1 MGAFDK
7 IVAAV
12 SPRRACE
19 REAWRQQL
27 EILRGYDA
35 AGYGRLN
42 AGWRVHNESAE
53 VTDRFSRDVVRARAR
68 DLERNSD
75 IAQSI
80 LHAYK
85 RNVVGKGY
93 TLQAKTGNDELD
105 EKLEKAWRQWCKARN
120 CDVTGEQSF
129 NQMLRM
135 AVDRKKVD
143 GGLLFL
149 YRYTKQGLVP
159 FQLQAIEVDELD
171 VTASKPKHQGNR
183 VVGGIEYNQWRRPV
197 GYWINQYDIEGW
209 SLNDPVYVEAKD
221 VYFYKSKKRP
231 SQLREMSDM
240 APTITRVRDTNEFTG
255 STAEVVTQ
263 MKATMQAFLS
273 PSKNM
278 QAALKNMGY
287 ESGQALLESKGLQGS
302 LDALKDAVGGNELAF
317 AGLFSSV
324 EAQTA
329 VLAMAGNQA
338 ENLTS
343 KTAEMYEATGAANT
357 AFERQTN
364 NLKYDIKMIK
374 NLGANFLTQLGTNIL
389 PYVREFAEAA
399 LPVVSEALEKI
410 GGYMTGTI
418 IPAAKTA
425 AKWIS
430 EHRTLI
436 LALAAGI
443 ASATVAFKTMKT
455 AATAIKA
462 VKELKTV
469 WEAASKGGATLAN
482 ASKLLT
488 VKFLAISAAIAVAV
502 AIGVLIYKNWDKIK
516 AKAVELGAKISEV
529 WGNIKTGVSEAVANL
544 ISAFQSNFPLL
555 SAYLSGWW
563 ESVSA
568 AWENV
573 KAIFANIIDFV
584 QNVFAG
590 NWSAAWD
597 NIVAIFGNVFG
608 MIVNLAKA
616 PINGVISAI
625 NWVLEKINS
634 ISVTIPDWVPGVG
647 GKTLGFN
654 IPTIPALAAGGI
666 ATAPTLAQIGEGG
679 EPEAVLPL
687 SKLAALL
694 DEWTKPKP
702 TPGGGTGGGGETVV
716 FSPVFNFYGGTPS
729 REEAEEAGRISFAE
743 FKKLYRQ
750 MKAEEK
756 RKQFSPA

>member
-1 MGAFDK
+1 MAGKNKTYELMLK
-7 IVAAV
+7 I
-12 SPRRACE
+12 
-19 REAWRQQL
+19 
-27 EILRGYDA
+27 G
-35 AGYGRLN
+35 G
-42 AGWRVHNESAE
+42 
-53 VTDRFSRDVVRARAR
+53 
-68 DLERNSD
+68 
-75 IAQSI
+75 
-80 LHAYK
+80 
-85 RNVVGKGY
+85 
-93 TLQAKTGNDELD
+93 
-105 EKLEKAWRQWCKARN
+105 
-120 CDVTGEQSF
+120 
-129 NQMLRM
+129 
-135 AVDRKKVD
+135 KVD
-143 GGLLFL
+143 GSLKTACSTADKNLAALGKTAKTAGKIAAGAMVAAATAVATLGTAAVKSAAEYEAQLANVSTLLTGTEAEVAARTAEIGDQVLEISNRTGVATADLTDGMYQVVSAFGDSADAAAILETAAKSAAAGNATTTDSINLLSAVTKGYGDTSAEAVQQAADLAFATVRLGQTSFPELAAGMGKVIPLASTLGLE
-149 YRYTKQGLVP
+149 QE
-159 FQLQAIEVDELD
+159 QLWGA
-171 VTASKPKHQGNR
+171 
-183 VVGGIEYNQWRRPV
+183 
-197 GYWINQYDIEGW
+197 
-209 SLNDPVYVEAKD
+209 
-221 VYFYKSKKRP
+221 
-231 SQLREMSDM
+231 M
-240 APTITRVRDTNEFTG
+240 ATLTGVTG

-364 NLKYDIKMIK
+364 TLKYDIKMIK

-410 GGYMTGTI
+410 GSYMTGTI
-418 IPAAKTA
+418 IPAAETA
-425 AKWIS
+425 VKWIS

-443 ASATVAFKTMKT
+443 
-455 AATAIKA
+455 
-462 VKELKTV
+462 
-469 WEAASKGGATLAN
+469 
-482 ASKLLT
+482 
-488 VKFLAISAAIAVAV
+488 
-502 AIGVLIYKNWDKIK
+502 LIYKNWDKIK

-544 ISAFQSNFPLL
+544 VSAFQSNFPLL

-563 ESVSA
+563 KSVSA

>member
-1 MGAFDK
+1 MAGKNKLYELMISIGAKKESSLNKACLGASNDLASLGQTAKTAGK
-7 IVAAV
+7 IAAGAMVAAATAVATLGTAAVKSAAEYEAQLANV
-12 SPRRACE
+12 STLLTGT
-19 REAWRQQL
+19 EAEVAARTAEIGDQVL
-27 EILRGYDA
+27 EISNRTGVATADLTDGMYQVVSAFGDSADA
-35 AGYGRLN
+35 AAILETAAKSAAAGNATTTDSINLLSAVTKGYGDT
-42 AGWRVHNESAE
+42 SAE
-53 VTDRFSRDVVRARAR
+53 AVQQAADLAFATVRLGQTSFQELAAGMGKVIPLASTLG
-68 DLERNSD
+68 LEQEQLWG
-75 IAQSI
+75 AM
-80 LHAYK
+80 A
-85 RNVVGKGY
+85 
-93 TLQAKTGNDELD
+93 TLTG
-105 EKLEKAWRQWCKARN
+105 
-120 CDVTGEQSF
+120 V
-129 NQMLRM
+129 
-135 AVDRKKVD
+135 
-143 GGLLFL
+143 
-149 YRYTKQGLVP
+149 
-159 FQLQAIEVDELD
+159 
-171 VTASKPKHQGNR
+171 
-183 VVGGIEYNQWRRPV
+183 
-197 GYWINQYDIEGW
+197 
-209 SLNDPVYVEAKD
+209 
-221 VYFYKSKKRP
+221 
-231 SQLREMSDM
+231 
-240 APTITRVRDTNEFTG
+240 TG

-302 LDALKDAVGGNELAF
+302 LEALKDAVGGNELAF

-399 LPVVSEALEKI
+399 MPVVSEALEKI

-544 ISAFQSNFPLL
+544 VSAFQSNFPLL

-563 ESVSA
+563 KSVSA

-702 TPGGGTGGGGETVV
+702 TPGGGTGGGGEAVV

>member
-1 MGAFDK
+1 MAGKNKLYELMISIGAKKESSLNKACLGASNDLASLGQTAKTAGK
-7 IVAAV
+7 IAAGAMVAAATAVATLGTAAVKSAAEYEAQLANV
-12 SPRRACE
+12 STLLTGT
-19 REAWRQQL
+19 EAEVAARTAEIGDQVL
-27 EILRGYDA
+27 EISNRTGVATADLTDGMYQVVSAFGDSADA
-35 AGYGRLN
+35 AAILETAAKSAAAGNATTTDSINLLSAVTKGYGDT
-42 AGWRVHNESAE
+42 SAE
-53 VTDRFSRDVVRARAR
+53 AVQQAADLAFATVRLGQTSFPELAAGMGKVIPLASTLG
-68 DLERNSD
+68 LEQEQLWG
-75 IAQSI
+75 AM
-80 LHAYK
+80 A
-85 RNVVGKGY
+85 
-93 TLQAKTGNDELD
+93 TLTG
-105 EKLEKAWRQWCKARN
+105 
-120 CDVTGEQSF
+120 V
-129 NQMLRM
+129 
-135 AVDRKKVD
+135 
-143 GGLLFL
+143 
-149 YRYTKQGLVP
+149 
-159 FQLQAIEVDELD
+159 
-171 VTASKPKHQGNR
+171 
-183 VVGGIEYNQWRRPV
+183 
-197 GYWINQYDIEGW
+197 
-209 SLNDPVYVEAKD
+209 
-221 VYFYKSKKRP
+221 
-231 SQLREMSDM
+231 
-240 APTITRVRDTNEFTG
+240 TG

-364 NLKYDIKMIK
+364 TLKYDIKMIK

-389 PYVREFAEAA
+389 PYVREFAETAM
-399 LPVVSEALEKI
+399 PVVSEALEKI

-544 ISAFQSNFPLL
+544 VSAFQSNFPLL

-563 ESVSA
+563 KSVSA

>member
-1 MGAFDK
+1 MAGKNKLYELMISIGAKKESSLNKACLGASNDLASLGQTAKTAGK
-7 IVAAV
+7 IAAGAMVAAATAVATLGTAAVKSAAEYEAQLANV
-12 SPRRACE
+12 STLLTGT
-19 REAWRQQL
+19 EAEVAARTAEIGDQVL
-27 EILRGYDA
+27 EISNRTGVATADLTDGMYQVVSAFGDSADA
-35 AGYGRLN
+35 AAILETAAKSAAAGNATTTDSINLLSAVTKGYGDT
-42 AGWRVHNESAE
+42 SAE
-53 VTDRFSRDVVRARAR
+53 AVQQAADLAFATVRLGQTSFPELAAGMGKVIPLASTLG
-68 DLERNSD
+68 LEQEQLWG
-75 IAQSI
+75 AM
-80 LHAYK
+80 A
-85 RNVVGKGY
+85 
-93 TLQAKTGNDELD
+93 TLTG
-105 EKLEKAWRQWCKARN
+105 
-120 CDVTGEQSF
+120 V
-129 NQMLRM
+129 
-135 AVDRKKVD
+135 
-143 GGLLFL
+143 
-149 YRYTKQGLVP
+149 
-159 FQLQAIEVDELD
+159 
-171 VTASKPKHQGNR
+171 
-183 VVGGIEYNQWRRPV
+183 
-197 GYWINQYDIEGW
+197 
-209 SLNDPVYVEAKD
+209 
-221 VYFYKSKKRP
+221 
-231 SQLREMSDM
+231 
-240 APTITRVRDTNEFTG
+240 TG

-364 NLKYDIKMIK
+364 TLAYDIQMVK

-410 GGYMTGTI
+410 GSYMTGTI

-544 ISAFQSNFPLL
+544 VSAFQSNFPLL

-563 ESVSA
+563 KSVSA

-590 NWSAAWD
+590 NWSAALD

-666 ATAPTLAQIGEGG
+666 ATEPTLAQIGEGG

>member
-1 MGAFDK
+1 MAGKNKTYELMLK
-7 IVAAV
+7 I
-12 SPRRACE
+12 
-19 REAWRQQL
+19 
-27 EILRGYDA
+27 G
-35 AGYGRLN
+35 G
-42 AGWRVHNESAE
+42 
-53 VTDRFSRDVVRARAR
+53 
-68 DLERNSD
+68 
-75 IAQSI
+75 
-80 LHAYK
+80 
-85 RNVVGKGY
+85 
-93 TLQAKTGNDELD
+93 
-105 EKLEKAWRQWCKARN
+105 
-120 CDVTGEQSF
+120 
-129 NQMLRM
+129 
-135 AVDRKKVD
+135 KVD
-143 GGLLFL
+143 GSLKTACSTADKHLAALGKTAKTAGKIAAGAMVAAATAVATLGTAAVKSAEEYEAQLANVSTLLTGTEAEVAARTAEIGDQVLEISNRTGVATADLTDGMYQVVSAFGDSADAAAILETAAKSAAAGNATTTDSINLLSAVTKGYGDTSAEAVQQAADLAFATVRLGQTSFPELAAGMGKVIPLASTLGLE
-149 YRYTKQGLVP
+149 QE
-159 FQLQAIEVDELD
+159 QLWGA
-171 VTASKPKHQGNR
+171 
-183 VVGGIEYNQWRRPV
+183 
-197 GYWINQYDIEGW
+197 
-209 SLNDPVYVEAKD
+209 
-221 VYFYKSKKRP
+221 
-231 SQLREMSDM
+231 M
-240 APTITRVRDTNEFTG
+240 ATLTGVTG

-364 NLKYDIKMIK
+364 NLKYDIQMIK

-544 ISAFQSNFPLL
+544 VSAFQSNFPLL

>member
-1 MGAFDK
+1 MAGKNKLYELMISIGAKKDSSLNKACLGASNDLASLGQTAKAAGK
-7 IVAAV
+7 IAAGAMVAAATAAATLGTAAVKSAAEYEAQLANV
-12 SPRRACE
+12 STLLTGT
-19 REAWRQQL
+19 EAEVAARTAEIGDQVL
-27 EILRGYDA
+27 EISNRTGVATADLTDGMYQVVSAFGDSADA
-35 AGYGRLN
+35 AAILETAAKSAAAGNATTTDSINLLSAVTKGYGDT
-42 AGWRVHNESAE
+42 SAE
-53 VTDRFSRDVVRARAR
+53 AVQQAADLAFATVRLGQTSFPELAAGMGKVIPLASTLG
-68 DLERNSD
+68 LEQEQLWG
-75 IAQSI
+75 AM
-80 LHAYK
+80 A
-85 RNVVGKGY
+85 
-93 TLQAKTGNDELD
+93 TLTG
-105 EKLEKAWRQWCKARN
+105 
-120 CDVTGEQSF
+120 V
-129 NQMLRM
+129 
-135 AVDRKKVD
+135 
-143 GGLLFL
+143 
-149 YRYTKQGLVP
+149 
-159 FQLQAIEVDELD
+159 
-171 VTASKPKHQGNR
+171 
-183 VVGGIEYNQWRRPV
+183 
-197 GYWINQYDIEGW
+197 
-209 SLNDPVYVEAKD
+209 
-221 VYFYKSKKRP
+221 
-231 SQLREMSDM
+231 
-240 APTITRVRDTNEFTG
+240 TG

-364 NLKYDIKMIK
+364 TLAYDIQMIK

-418 IPAAKTA
+418 IPAAETA
-425 AKWIS
+425 VKWIS

-443 ASATVAFKTMKT
+443 ATAVAAYKAYKVAITAYNAVMAVYKVVTAASATGTF
-455 AATAIKA
+455 
-462 VKELKTV
+462 
-469 WEAASKGGATLAN
+469 TLAGAMTALN
-482 ASKLLT
+482 LP
-488 VKFLAISAAIAVAV
+488 VLAVVAAIGLAVA
-502 AIGVLIYKNWDKIK
+502 AGILIYKNWDKIK

-544 ISAFQSNFPLL
+544 VSAFQSNFPLL

>member
-1 MGAFDK
+1 MAGKNKLYELMISIGAKKESSLNKACLGASNDLASLGQTAKTAGK
-7 IVAAV
+7 IAAGAMVAAATAVATLGTAAVKSAAEYEAQLANV
-12 SPRRACE
+12 STLLTGT
-19 REAWRQQL
+19 EAEVAARTAEIGDQVL
-27 EILRGYDA
+27 EISNRTGVATADLTDGMYQVVSAFGDSADA
-35 AGYGRLN
+35 AAILETAAKSAAAGNATTTDSINLLSAVTKGYGDT
-42 AGWRVHNESAE
+42 SAE
-53 VTDRFSRDVVRARAR
+53 AVQQAADLAFATVRLGQTSFPELAAGMGKVIPLASTLG
-68 DLERNSD
+68 LEQEQLWG
-75 IAQSI
+75 AM
-80 LHAYK
+80 A
-85 RNVVGKGY
+85 
-93 TLQAKTGNDELD
+93 TLTG
-105 EKLEKAWRQWCKARN
+105 
-120 CDVTGEQSF
+120 V
-129 NQMLRM
+129 
-135 AVDRKKVD
+135 
-143 GGLLFL
+143 
-149 YRYTKQGLVP
+149 
-159 FQLQAIEVDELD
+159 
-171 VTASKPKHQGNR
+171 
-183 VVGGIEYNQWRRPV
+183 
-197 GYWINQYDIEGW
+197 
-209 SLNDPVYVEAKD
+209 
-221 VYFYKSKKRP
+221 
-231 SQLREMSDM
+231 
-240 APTITRVRDTNEFTG
+240 TG

-364 NLKYDIKMIK
+364 NLKYDIQMIK

-469 WEAASKGGATLAN
+469 WEAASKGGATLSN

-529 WGNIKTGVSEAVANL
+529 WGNIKTGVSEAVTNL
-544 ISAFQSNFPLL
+544 VSAFQSNFPLL

-563 ESVSA
+563 KSVSA

-573 KAIFANIIDFV
+573 KAIFANMIDFV

-702 TPGGGTGGGGETVV
+702 TPGGGTGGGGEAVV

>member
-1 MGAFDK
+1 MAGKNKTYELMLK
-7 IVAAV
+7 I
-12 SPRRACE
+12 
-19 REAWRQQL
+19 
-27 EILRGYDA
+27 G
-35 AGYGRLN
+35 G
-42 AGWRVHNESAE
+42 
-53 VTDRFSRDVVRARAR
+53 
-68 DLERNSD
+68 
-75 IAQSI
+75 
-80 LHAYK
+80 
-85 RNVVGKGY
+85 
-93 TLQAKTGNDELD
+93 
-105 EKLEKAWRQWCKARN
+105 
-120 CDVTGEQSF
+120 
-129 NQMLRM
+129 
-135 AVDRKKVD
+135 KVD
-143 GGLLFL
+143 GSLKTACSTADKNLAALGKTAKTAGKIAAGAMVAAATAVATLGTAAVKSAAEYEAQLANVSTLLTGTEAEVAARTAEIGDQVLEISNRTGVATADLTDGMYQVVSAFGDSADAAAILETAAKSAAAGNATTTDSINLLSAVTKGYGDTSAEAVQQAADLAFATVRLGQTSFPELAAGMGKVIPLASTLGLE
-149 YRYTKQGLVP
+149 QE
-159 FQLQAIEVDELD
+159 QLWGA
-171 VTASKPKHQGNR
+171 
-183 VVGGIEYNQWRRPV
+183 
-197 GYWINQYDIEGW
+197 
-209 SLNDPVYVEAKD
+209 
-221 VYFYKSKKRP
+221 
-231 SQLREMSDM
+231 M
-240 APTITRVRDTNEFTG
+240 ATLTGVTG

-364 NLKYDIKMIK
+364 NLKYDIQMIK

-544 ISAFQSNFPLL
+544 VSAFQSNFPVKHLAQLAGLYVFLDPVDAVVEPVDDADVENLTRFMLRLL
-555 SAYLSGWW
+555 HLERLGVGARGRLFAQDVLARAQRVDGNARVHIVGRADGYGLDFRIGQHLVIIAYRR
-563 ESVSA
+563 A
-568 AWENV
+568 AAVFFDGRLRALGENIAEILDLRV
-573 KAIFANIIDFV
+573 RVLEI
-584 QNVFAG
+584 
-590 NWSAAWD
+590 S
-597 NIVAIFGNVFG
+597 GNVRG
-608 MIVNLAKA
+608 VRDGAAADDGNLHLKSLLYFSGLA
-616 PINGVISAI
+616 P
-625 NWVLEKINS
+625 
-634 ISVTIPDWVPGVG
+634 
-647 GKTLGFN
+647 
-654 IPTIPALAAGGI
+654 
-666 ATAPTLAQIGEGG
+666 
-679 EPEAVLPL
+679 
-687 SKLAALL
+687 
-694 DEWTKPKP
+694 
-702 TPGGGTGGGGETVV
+702 
-716 FSPVFNFYGGTPS
+716 
-729 REEAEEAGRISFAE
+729 R
-743 FKKLYRQ
+743 
-750 MKAEEK
+750 
-756 RKQFSPA
+756 